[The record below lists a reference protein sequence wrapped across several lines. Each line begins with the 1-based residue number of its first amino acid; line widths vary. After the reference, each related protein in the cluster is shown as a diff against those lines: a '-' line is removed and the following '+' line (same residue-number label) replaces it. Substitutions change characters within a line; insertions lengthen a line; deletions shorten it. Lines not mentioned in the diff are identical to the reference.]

1 MKILLD
7 SHVLIWLAYNQSQHF
22 SDRIIQMFEND
33 SHEFFVSVAS
43 IWEICI
49 KASLSKPNF
58 DINPEEFVK
67 KLGQTGIKTLPIEI
81 QHTFNIAKLPR
92 IHNDPFDRLLLVQ
105 AEREKLQFFTADNLI
120 LQYNK
125 PFVIDVRV

>member
-1 MKILLD
+1 MSIK
-7 SHVLIWLAYNQSQHF
+7 YN
-22 SDRIIQMFEND
+22 
-33 SHEFFVSVAS
+33 
-43 IWEICI
+43 
-49 KASLSKPNF
+49 LGKPNF
-58 DINPEEFVK
+58 DYDPQQIADELIRLEFRMLDT
-67 KLGQTGIKTLPIEI
+67 KLGYTLAVKNME
-81 QHTFNIAKLPR
+81 R